1 MVHRPRAVGHRHQA
15 LARDSIHDRA
25 DHSSAAVGATPATDT
40 ASLDTLDPGLMPAP
54 DAAVV
59 TDHPAAPGSDQRAG
73 RPQGPPSAVRLA
85 AGLRE
90 LQLENVHPLR
100 LRLLLEIERTGS
112 ISSAAEACSIA
123 QPSASAHV
131 RALETATGQRLVTR
145 HGRGSRLTAAGKVV
159 ASHADRVLATLDNMR
174 RALDAF
180 DGRVGGELVL
190 AATLTP
196 SLHLLPSILRAY
208 SERYPGVTVN
218 LRTTTSQNVIQE
230 VVRRGAEIGF
240 AAEVPTG
247 EPVVSRQILSD
258 ELVGIAAPGVVRFDD
273 GGVTVGELARHT
285 LLVGSESSSTRT
297 VTERYLAGAGFR
309 PTRVWVFDSYDAITR
324 AVADGLGVSFTSRL
338 LVRESV
344 QRGELI
350 AFRPLGLER
359 MLRPIYALRSGVR
372 ELSPEGAAFMQF
384 LATPPWSA
392 DEQAPPRAAGAKG

>member
-1 MVHRPRAVGHRHQA
+1 MVHGPRAVGHRHQA
-15 LARDSIHDRA
+15 QARDSIHDRTDRSWAAAGSIAAA
-25 DHSSAAVGATPATDT
+25 DT
-40 ASLDTLDPGLMPAP
+40 
-54 DAAVV
+54 
-59 TDHPAAPGSDQRAG
+59 
-73 RPQGPPSAVRLA
+73 GPPERAPNVVRLA

-123 QPSASAHV
+123 QPSASMQV
-131 RALETATGQRLVTR
+131 RALETATGQQLVTR
-145 HGRGSRLTAAGKVV
+145 HGRGSRLTPAGKVV
-159 ASHADRVLATLDNMR
+159 ASHADRVLATLDTMR
-174 RALDAF
+174 RALDAL
-180 DGRVGGELVL
+180 DGRVGGELTL

-230 VVRRGAEIGF
+230 VVRRGAEIGL

-273 GGVTVGELARHT
+273 GRVTLGELARHT
-285 LLVGSESSSTRT
+285 LLVGSDSSSTRK
-297 VTERYLAGAGFR
+297 VTERYLGGAGFR

-324 AVADGLGVSFTSRL
+324 AVADGIGVSFTSRL

-344 QRGELI
+344 QRGELV
-350 AFRPLGLER
+350 AFRLLGLER
-359 MLRPIYALRSGVR
+359 MHRPIYALRSGVR
-372 ELSPEGAAFMQF
+372 ELSPEGAAFMEC
-384 LATPPWSA
+384 LTTPPRSADTRATPSA
-392 DEQAPPRAAGAKG
+392 AAGNL